1 VQGAYGNASIV
12 VTWVAPSSTGGS
24 AIVSY
29 TATASPGGRTCTWTS
44 GDLRCTVT
52 GLSNG
57 TAYTL
62 SVVATTGVGDS
73 LPSDPSSAVTPLTTP
88 GAPTGVTATAGNGT
102 ATVSWS
108 APSSNGGAAISS
120 YTVTS
125 VPAGGTCAWTSGPLT
140 CTVTGLANGTPY
152 TFRVTA
158 ANAEGAGVAGV
169 SAGAV
174 VPTAP
179 ATAQTTAAGG
189 SGAGGVTIAAVSGLK
204 ASVVDAGSVRL
215 SFKTGQAGARHQ
227 ASCSARGGK
236 TAAASGTTAS
246 LVVKGLSYGLSY
258 VCDVVSSLNGV
269 SSTVASVRV
278 DLLADL
284 PKPAGVS
291 SVASA
296 RSGGSIAVR
305 WAVPDADP
313 WVRMT
318 QRVELR
324 SGSGGVLAKAF
335 ARSRAGRA
343 SAVVVVPSSAASGSY
358 SVCVVFEDARLPK
371 NREQV
376 CRKAQITRPSSGG
389 GSSGS
394 SGSSQPSRPI
404 GPIVL

>member
-1 VQGAYGNASIV
+1 
-12 VTWVAPSSTGGS
+12 
-24 AIVSY
+24 
-29 TATASPGGRTCTWTS
+29 
-44 GDLRCTVT
+44 
-52 GLSNG
+52 
-57 TAYTL
+57 
-62 SVVATTGVGDS
+62 VATTGVGDS

-88 GAPTGVTATAGNGT
+88 GAPTGVTAAAGNGT

-158 ANAEGAGVAGV
+158 ANAEGVGVAGV

-179 ATAQTTAAGG
+179 ATAQTAAAGG

-215 SFKTGQAGARHQ
+215 SFRTGQAGARHQ
-227 ASCSARGGK
+227 ASCSARGGR

-258 VCDVVSSLNGV
+258 VCDVVSSHNGGL
-269 SSTVASVRV
+269 SPAAVARV
-278 DLLADL
+278 NMVAAV
-284 PKPAGVS
+284 PRPEAVS
-291 SVASA
+291 SVAAA
-296 RSGGSIAVR
+296 RSGGSLAVR
-305 WAVPDADP
+305 WSASDVAP
-313 WVRMT
+313 WVRIT

-324 SGSGGVLAKAF
+324 SSTGGVLARAY
-335 ARSRAGRA
+335 ARAGSTR
-343 SAVVVVPSSAASGSY
+343 AVVVLGVPATVASGSY
-358 SVCVVFEDARLPK
+358 SVCVVFEDARLPA

-376 CRKAQITRPSSGG
+376 CRKAKISRPSSGG
-389 GSSGS
+389 GSSGGS
-394 SGSSQPSRPI
+394 SGGGQPSRPI